1 MKKGDKFLIISIAAV
16 IIISF
21 VAWAFLKGDVGT
33 KVVVSQ
39 NNKVVS
45 EVSLFENNTIKL
57 SGNTVKVKNGKVLVL
72 WANCKN
78 QICVNHKPISNS
90 GETIVCLPHK
100 LVIEITD
107 EK

>member
-57 SGNTVKVKNGKVLVL
+57 SGNTVKVKNGKVLVS
-72 WANCKN
+72 WADCKN
-78 QICVNHKPISNS
+78 QICVNHKEISKK
-90 GETIVCLPHK
+90 GESIICLPNK
-100 LVIEITD
+100 VIVEI
-107 EK
+107 K